1 MSLGV
6 TLRRPIFYTSHN
18 IDELG
23 VPGTNQAHASG
34 IGFAF
39 SLASGTTH
47 VVDRINI
54 MNVAVTTKVATTFRV
69 NFFSESSRG
78 GVAYTDSTYVGG
90 LDIATASGCPED
102 PYGHP
107 STGGVYYGNAFNATY
122 SNGVACNLPYHTY
135 SATSPVIAG
144 DLTQGWNVH
153 ATMQNL
159 GSVRAAPVK
168 VGILYELANYA
179 DTY

>member
-1 MSLGV
+1 MSLGA
-6 TLRRPIFYTSHN
+6 TIRRPVFYTSHT

-23 VPGTNQAHASG
+23 IPGSIQALASG
-34 IGFAF
+34 VGFTF

-47 VVDRINI
+47 AVDRINI
-54 MNVAVTTKVATTFRV
+54 MNVAVTTKVATTFRI

-102 PYGHP
+102 PYSHP
-107 STGGVYYGNAFNATY
+107 GTGGVYYGNAFNTTY
-122 SNGVACNLPYHTY
+122 SNGVACNLPYYTY
-135 SATSPVIAG
+135 SATTPLVKG
-144 DLTQGWNVH
+144 DKTQGWNVH
-153 ATMQNL
+153 ATIQNL
-159 GSVRAAPVK
+159 GSTRAAPVK
-168 VGILYELANYA
+168 IGILYELANYV